1 MDFKI
6 PNKLELVDTVLR
18 DTASPIEFNKPEKN
32 LHLADKM
39 LSFMK
44 ENCGIGLAA
53 PQCGLSVRLF
63 VMQVGKRTTDILYC
77 FNPEILSIG
86 NMIATIDEGCLSFP
100 NESVSVSRP
109 ALIHAKYQNYK
120 GDWCETR
127 LWGLSAICF
136 QHELDHLNGIVMHD
150 RENKNDRATAE

>member
-18 DTASPIEFNKPEKN
+18 DTASPIDFNKPEKN
-32 LHLADKM
+32 LHLAEKM

-44 ENCGIGLAA
+44 ENYGIGLAA
-53 PQCGLSVRLF
+53 PQVGLSVRLF

-100 NESVSVSRP
+100 DELVSVSRP
-109 ALIHAKYQNYK
+109 ALVHVKYQNYL
-120 GDWCETR
+120 GDCTEAR

-150 RENKNDRATAE
+150 RANKNDRATAE